1 MRIGRLRSELGASA
15 AEMAFVLVL
24 IVVVAFGAVRLFGF
38 QLQDLWQGV
47 AQETTNVNS
56 PSDDDDRSGG
66 GGNAGGGGSG
76 IPGFPDPTTTTT
88 STTTTTTTT
97 AP

>member
-1 MRIGRLRSELGASA
+1 MRIARLRSEIGASA

-24 IVVVAFGAVRLFGF
+24 IVVVAFGAVRLFGI
-38 QLQDLWQGV
+38 QVQDMWQGV
-47 AQETTNVNS
+47 AHETSGVNN
-56 PSDDDDRSGG
+56 PADDDDHSGG
-66 GGNAGGGGSG
+66 GSGNSGGGGSG

-88 STTTTTTTT
+88 STTTTT